1 VWTTE
6 VEVKVW
12 GEYACF
18 TRPESKVERVSYPVI
33 TPGAAR
39 GVLEAIY
46 WKPEFQYRIKE
57 VGILKIGGQMTLLRN
72 EISRRQGEDG
82 APFSIED
89 DGVRQQRM
97 SLILTDVAYRIKA
110 LICVKPYSKD
120 PPPKY
125 RDCFY
130 RRVDRGQ
137 YHHTPYFGTREFA
150 ASFDR
155 PHADDVPDQALNMT
169 IGAMLF
175 DTAYVPETGKEAE
188 TRFYRHDASACK
200 ETTGRATR
208 VMFQATIKNGV
219 LIVPQVKY
227 DEIVKM
233 EAGNATGTH

>member
-1 VWTTE
+1 MWTTE

-97 SLILTDVAYRIKA
+97 SQI
-110 LICVKPYSKD
+110 
-120 PPPKY
+120 
-125 RDCFY
+125 
-130 RRVDRGQ
+130 
-137 YHHTPYFGTREFA
+137 
-150 ASFDR
+150 
-155 PHADDVPDQALNMT
+155 
-169 IGAMLF
+169 
-175 DTAYVPETGKEAE
+175 
-188 TRFYRHDASACK
+188 
-200 ETTGRATR
+200 GRASCRER
-208 VMFQATIKNGV
+208 V
-219 LIVPQVKY
+219 
-227 DEIVKM
+227 
-233 EAGNATGTH
+233 

>member
-18 TRPESKVERVSYPVI
+18 TRPEFKVERVSYPVI

-46 WKPEFQYRIKE
+46 WKPEFQYRIQE
-57 VGILKIGGQMTLLRN
+57 IGILKIGGQMTVLRN

-97 SLILTDVAYRIKA
+97 SLVLTDVVYRIKA
-110 LICVKPYSKD
+110 LICVKPHSKD

-137 YHHTPYFGTREFA
+137 YHHAPYLGTREFV

-155 PHADDVPDQALNMT
+155 PQADDMPDPSLKMT
-169 IGAMLF
+169 IGTMLF
-175 DTAYVPETGKEAE
+175 DAAYVPVIGKEAE
-188 TRFYRHDASACK
+188 TRFYRHDANTCK
-200 ETTGRATR
+200 ETTGRAAR
-208 VMFQATIKNGV
+208 VMFHATIENGV
-219 LIVPQVKY
+219 LTVPQAKY
-227 DEIVKM
+227 DDIAIM
-233 EAGNATGTH
+233 EAANATGAN